1 MSYLFHFC
9 RILEGL
15 NRFLDLVPVDNE
27 TGNATFTF
35 NNFGIIALIIN
46 DTVMQQTF
54 SANLGPVTNAVSS
67 NETIAGDQ
75 LLVTSKLIS
84 DTTGSISSNNL
95 DSCSQSSGDQRV
107 AYSVFR
113 TNALFLT
120 PETACEESTVGSIIM
135 GVRINGTRGCNTT
148 SVIVDL
154 QQLTEVWS

>member
-1 MSYLFHFC
+1 M
-9 RILEGL
+9 EGL

-46 DTVMQQTF
+46 DSATQQTF
-54 SANLGPVTNAVSS
+54 SANLGPVTSAVSS
-67 NETIAGDQ
+67 NEAIAGNQ
-75 LLVTSKLIS
+75 LLVTPDSEPIS
-84 DTTGSISSNNL
+84 DSTGSISSQT
-95 DSCSQSSGDQRV
+95 CSQSSGGQRV

-120 PETACEESTVGSIIM
+120 NETACTQFAVGSIIM
-135 GVRINGTRGCNTT
+135 GVRMNGSRGCNTA

-154 QQLTEVWS
+154 QQLTEVCSYKDTMEAV